1 MLNLKSIV
9 KYLNEIKMDS
19 ERTIISVYKTS
30 TSPEDVNRLQEVLD
44 NFTKISKWN
53 IDLEDWENILRIES
67 QFSIDKQIVNMLN
80 NISIICIELH

>member
-1 MLNLKSIV
+1 M
-9 KYLNEIKMDS
+9 KYLNEIKMNS

-30 TSPEDVNRLQEVLD
+30 TSPEDVNRLQEELD

-67 QFSIDKQIVNMLN
+67 QFSIEKQIVNMLN
-80 NISIICIELH
+80 NISIVCIELH

>member
-1 MLNLKSIV
+1 V
-9 KYLNEIKMDS
+9 KYLNEVKMNS

-30 TSPEDVNRLQEVLD
+30 TSPENVNRLQEVLD

-67 QFSIDKQIVNMLN
+67 QFSIEKQIINRLN
-80 NISIICIELH
+80 NINIFCIELH

>member
-1 MLNLKSIV
+1 MN
-9 KYLNEIKMDS
+9 S

-30 TSPEDVNRLQEVLD
+30 TSPENVNRLQEVLD

-67 QFSIDKQIVNMLN
+67 QFPIEKQIINMLN
-80 NISIICIELH
+80 NINIVCIELH

>member
-1 MLNLKSIV
+1 M
-9 KYLNEIKMDS
+9 KYLNEVKMNS

-30 TSPEDVNRLQEVLD
+30 TSPENVNRLQEVLD

-67 QFSIDKQIVNMLN
+67 QFSIEKQIINRLN
-80 NISIICIELH
+80 NINIFCIELH

>member
-1 MLNLKSIV
+1 MN
-9 KYLNEIKMDS
+9 S

-30 TSPEDVNRLQEVLD
+30 TSPEDVNRLQEELD

-67 QFSIDKQIVNMLN
+67 QFSIEKQIINMLN
-80 NISIICIELH
+80 NINIVCIELH

>member
-1 MLNLKSIV
+1 MN
-9 KYLNEIKMDS
+9 S

-67 QFSIDKQIVNMLN
+67 QFPIEKQIINMLN
-80 NISIICIELH
+80 NINIVCIELH

>member
-1 MLNLKSIV
+1 MN
-9 KYLNEIKMDS
+9 S

-30 TSPEDVNRLQEVLD
+30 TSPEDVNRLQEVFD

-80 NISIICIELH
+80 NVSIICIELH

>member
-1 MLNLKSIV
+1 V
-9 KYLNEIKMDS
+9 KHLNEVKMNS

-30 TSPEDVNRLQEVLD
+30 TSPENVNRLQEVLD

-67 QFSIDKQIVNMLN
+67 QFSIEKKIIIMLN
-80 NISIICIELH
+80 NINIVCIELF

>member
-1 MLNLKSIV
+1 MN
-9 KYLNEIKMDS
+9 S

-30 TSPEDVNRLQEVLD
+30 TSPENVNRLQEVLD

-67 QFSIDKQIVNMLN
+67 QFSIEKQIIIMLN
-80 NISIICIELH
+80 NINIVCIELY

>member
-1 MLNLKSIV
+1 M
-9 KYLNEIKMDS
+9 KYLNEIKMNS

>member
-1 MLNLKSIV
+1 M
-9 KYLNEIKMDS
+9 KYLNEIKMNS

-67 QFSIDKQIVNMLN
+67 QFSIEKQIVNMLN
-80 NISIICIELH
+80 NISIVCIELH

>member
-1 MLNLKSIV
+1 MN
-9 KYLNEIKMDS
+9 S

-30 TSPEDVNRLQEVLD
+30 TSPENVNRLQEVLD

-67 QFSIDKQIVNMLN
+67 QFSIEKQIINRLN
-80 NISIICIELH
+80 NINIFCIFILRT

>member
-9 KYLNEIKMDS
+9 KYLNEIKMNS

>member
-1 MLNLKSIV
+1 M
-9 KYLNEIKMDS
+9 KYLNEIKMNS

-67 QFSIDKQIVNMLN
+67 QFSIEKQIINMLN
-80 NISIICIELH
+80 NINIVCIELY